1 MTAAPPK
8 IRLGEFLRARMRQR
22 RLPQC
27 ELAKALAISPAAVS
41 QLLSGRRSFRY
52 SLLRKTCELLQLAP
66 AECEEA
72 FRLLGDIR
80 SGDPAG
86 AAIDRPFP
94 FAPAEPSGDMA
105 AEPTAPYRMEPRR
118 LPVLPVARLAAGLGG
133 MSLLA
138 FAERYAAGRE
148 PVLADYPPACV
159 LLEGSGREFGTN
171 LRGRL
176 RLVAA
181 EERPAGFR
189 ELELVHLRSGGFRI
203 RERVGSTWRLFRI
216 GGGDEPAAR
225 PDRRLRLPILELTL
239 LPKRTEAADE
249 TRQSERF

>member
-8 IRLGEFLRARMRQR
+8 IRLGELLRARMRQC

-52 SLLRKTCELLQLAP
+52 SLLLKTCDLLQLGP
-66 AECEEA
+66 AEREEA

-86 AAIDRPFP
+86 IGADRPFP
-94 FAPAEPSGDMA
+94 FAAGSSGDMV
-105 AEPTAPYRMEPRR
+105 AEPVAPYRMEPRR
-118 LPVLPVARLAAGLGG
+118 LPLLPVARLAAGLGG
-133 MSLLA
+133 MTLLA
-138 FAERYAAGRE
+138 FAERYAASRE

-239 LPKRTEAADE
+239 LPKRTEAPEA
-249 TRQSERF
+249 